1 MLDNRR
7 VHPLNGY
14 LIAVLISAVYAII
27 LLIGRRLK
35 LWDRLGIKLFGPVM
49 MLRTSRGRAFIAR
62 LGSRTRAW
70 NAYGLMSVII
80 SVFMTAVITGFLIWE
95 VYTTYRAQN
104 FMDLS
109 GELPFGQTHIDSAV
123 TAVYVVVGISVAV
136 LAHELCHGILSF
148 VSGIKLR
155 SIGVLLLVVPIGAF
169 VEPDDEE
176 LKTAARS
183 KRLKVFAAG
192 PAANALVATIFIVI
206 LLGVLMPS
214 VRPVADGPVVVAVAP
229 NSPADISGIRGWSAL
244 TELNGE
250 PMSTSSFR
258 SVSFAMPG
266 ELVSVNLTYKHHRQV
281 LALPGGVVVSSVSD
295 GPALNAGVESGMI
308 IARLNGTVIHSVAE
322 LQSVVENSTRN
333 SPVNITVLRFGHDT
347 TGGINWFVEDNSI
360 RSVNLTSKWLY
371 YRLHFPSLNRE
382 EYRNVSYIG
391 VTSSP
396 LGIEVADP
404 RTVLGPVTHP
414 LGRAGGPDARMRD
427 FLRYLGLPFFGYAP
441 LVSPEADLYEPSGIM
456 SAMPPDVFWA
466 VSNLCYWIFWA
477 NLMLALTNALPAVP
491 MDGGMVMSDLLKGL
505 AKRLGERLSG
515 LDLIIGKKAISE
527 RQVDRFMVALA
538 VTMVIVVAYLVL
550 WQAFG

>member
-1 MLDNRR
+1 M
-7 VHPLNGY
+7 
-14 LIAVLISAVYAII
+14 LISAIYAGIV
-27 LLIGRRLK
+27 LVGRWMK
-35 LWDRLGIKLFGPVM
+35 LWGRLGIKFYGPIM

-62 LGSRTRAW
+62 LGSRKRAW
-70 NAYGLMSVII
+70 NAYGLI
-80 SVFMTAVITGFLIWE
+80 SVVISVAMTAVISAFLAWE
-95 VYTTYRAQN
+95 IYTTYKARS

-109 GELPFGQTHIDSAV
+109 GELPFGQMHIDPAV
-123 TAVYVVVGISVAV
+123 TAIYVIVGISVAV
-136 LAHELCHGILSF
+136 LAHELSHGILSF

-176 LKTAARS
+176 LKAASRP

-192 PAANALVATIFIVI
+192 PAANTIVATIFMVI
-206 LLGVLMPS
+206 LLGILMPS
-214 VRPVADGPVVVAVAP
+214 VRPVADGPVVVGVAP
-229 NSPADISGIRGWSAL
+229 NSPADISGIRVWSAL

-250 PMSTSSFR
+250 PISTGSFR

-295 GPALNAGVESGMI
+295 GPAFNARVEPGMI

-347 TGGINWFVEDNSI
+347 TGGVNWFVEDSSI

-371 YRLHFPSLNRE
+371 YRLHFPSLNKE
-382 EYRNVSYIG
+382 EYRNVSFIG
-391 VTSSP
+391 ITSSP
-396 LGIEVADP
+396 LGIVVADP

-414 LGRAGGPDARMRD
+414 LGSRGGPDARVTE

-441 LVSPEADLYEPSGIM
+441 TVSPEADLYEPSGIM
-456 SAMPPDVFWA
+456 SAMPADVFWV

-491 MDGGMVMSDLLKGL
+491 MDGGMVVSDLTKGL
-505 AKRLGERLSG
+505 AKRLGDRLSG
-515 LDLIIGKKAISE
+515 LDLIIGKKPISE
-527 RQVDRFMVALA
+527 RQVDRFMVALTVA
-538 VTMVIVVAYLVL
+538 MAIVIGYLVL
-550 WQAFG
+550 WQAFR

>member
-1 MLDNRR
+1 MLT
-7 VHPLNGY
+7 
-14 LIAVLISAVYAII
+14 SAVYASL
-27 LLIGRRLK
+27 LLIGRWLK
-35 LWDRLGIKLFGPVM
+35 WWDRLGIKLYGPIM

-62 LGSRTRAW
+62 LGSRKRAW
-70 NAYGLMSVII
+70 NAYGLVSVII
-80 SVFMTAVITGFLIWE
+80 SVAMTAVITGFLIWE
-95 VYTTYRAQN
+95 VYTTYRSQN
-104 FMDLS
+104 LMELT
-109 GELPFGQTHIDSAV
+109 GELPFSQKHIDPAV
-123 TAVYVVVGISVAV
+123 TAVYVVAGISVAV

-148 VSGIKLR
+148 VSHIKLR
-155 SIGVLLLVVPIGAF
+155 SIGLLLLVVPIGAF

-176 LKTAARS
+176 LKAAARS

-192 PAANALVATIFIVI
+192 PAANALVAALFIVI

-214 VRPVADGPVVVAVAP
+214 VRPVADGPVVVGVVP
-229 NSPADISGIRGWSAL
+229 NSPADISGIGVWSDL

-250 PMSTSSFR
+250 PLSTSSFR
-258 SVSFAMPG
+258 SVSFAKPG

-295 GPALNAGVESGMI
+295 GPAFNAGIEPGMI
-308 IARLNGTVIHSVAE
+308 ITRLNGTVIHSVAE

-333 SPVNITVLRFGHDT
+333 SPVKITVLRFGHDT
-347 TGGINWFVEDNSI
+347 TGGINWFVEDRSI

-371 YRLHFPSLNRE
+371 YLLHFPSLNKE
-382 EYRNVSYIG
+382 EYRNMSFIG

-396 LGIEVADP
+396 LGIEVADA
-404 RTVLGPVTHP
+404 RAVLRPVTHP
-414 LGRAGGPDARMRD
+414 LGRTGGPDAHMLD

-441 LVSPEADLYEPSGIM
+441 LVSPEADLYEPSGIL
-456 SAMPPDVFWA
+456 SAMPPDVFWV

-491 MDGGMVMSDLLKGL
+491 MDGGMVISDLLKGL

-527 RQVDRFMVALA
+527 RQVDRFMVALT
-538 VTMVIVVAYLVL
+538 VTMAIVIAYLVL

>member
-1 MLDNRR
+1 M
-7 VHPLNGY
+7 
-14 LIAVLISAVYAII
+14 LISAVYASMI
-27 LLIGRRLK
+27 LIGRRLK
-35 LWDRLGIKLFGPVM
+35 LWDKLGIKFYGPVM

-62 LGSRTRAW
+62 LSSRTRAW
-70 NAYGLMSVII
+70 NAYGLISVVI
-80 SVFMTAVITGFLIWE
+80 SVFMTVVITGFLIWE

-104 FMDLS
+104 FLDLS
-109 GELPFGQTHIDSAV
+109 GELPFGQTHIDPAV
-123 TAVYVVVGISVAV
+123 TAVYVVIGISVAV

-155 SIGVLLLVVPIGAF
+155 SIGLLLLVVPIGAF

-176 LKTAARS
+176 LKAAARS

-192 PAANALVATIFIVI
+192 PAANALVAAIFIVI

-214 VRPVADGPVVVAVAP
+214 VRPVAEGPVVVGIAP
-229 NSPADISGIRGWSAL
+229 NSPADISGIRAWSAL

-281 LALPGGVVVSSVSD
+281 LALPGGVVVGSVSD
-295 GPALNAGVESGMI
+295 GPAFNAGVEPGMI

-333 SPVNITVLRFGHDT
+333 LPVNITVLRFGHDT
-347 TGGINWFVEDNSI
+347 TGGINWFVEDDSI

-371 YRLHFPSLNRE
+371 YRLHFPSLNKE
-382 EYRNVSYIG
+382 EYRNVSFIG

-414 LGRAGGPDARMRD
+414 LGRTGGPDARMMD

-441 LVSPEADLYEPSGIM
+441 LVSPEADLFEPSGIM
-456 SAMPPDVFWA
+456 SVMPPEVFWA

-491 MDGGMVMSDLLKGL
+491 MDGGMVISDLLKGL

-527 RQVDRFMVALA
+527 RQVDRFMVALT
-538 VTMVIVVAYLVL
+538 VTMAIVIAYLVL
-550 WQAFG
+550 WQVFG